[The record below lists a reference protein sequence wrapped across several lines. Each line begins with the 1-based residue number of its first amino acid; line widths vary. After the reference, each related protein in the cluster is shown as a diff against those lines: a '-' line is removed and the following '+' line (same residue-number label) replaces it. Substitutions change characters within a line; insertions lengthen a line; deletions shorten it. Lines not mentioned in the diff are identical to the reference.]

1 MEFLPGTICLA
12 VMIVMMLIGI
22 PIAFSMLVPAL
33 AIGTITYG
41 LPAMDLLGRTTFAFL
56 FRDALA
62 PLPLFFLLACIIAET
77 SIGEELFGAASKWLS
92 RIPGGLV
99 ASSVV
104 GEAAMAAIM
113 GHSGGCIITVGKV
126 AVPQYSKYG
135 YNRGFAL
142 GALCCGGVLG
152 PLIPPS
158 TTMIVLTLF
167 AEVSLGRLFIGG
179 IMPGILLTLLLGGTA
194 VFMAW
199 RNPKLGP
206 PAGNYTW
213 GQKFGSLKRI
223 WLVGLVIFS
232 ILGVIYMGIAT
243 TTEAAG
249 FGCVAAL
256 IIAIAAY
263 KFRIPNLKRA
273 LYEGALITG
282 MLILVIIGASFFTY
296 VVGSSGLG
304 KLIAQAVLDIGMSP
318 IGFIIALSILY
329 LLLGCIMD
337 TMTILLLTLP
347 IFVPAVIALGFD
359 MVWFGVLVVVNMQIG
374 LITPPLGLDL
384 YIMRNTFGI
393 PTNELLRG
401 VMPFFIVLLVFLAV
415 LIALPQITLWLPN
428 MMRGGG

>member
-1 MEFLPGTICLA
+1 MQFLPGLICLGF
-12 VMIVMMLIGI
+12 MLCLMLLGV
-22 PIAFSMLVPAL
+22 PIAFSMLLPAL
-33 AIGTITYG
+33 IVGIFAFG
-41 LPAMDLLGRTTFAFL
+41 PPVMDLMGRTTFAFL

-77 SIGEELFGAASKWLS
+77 DVGDDLFGAASKWLS
-92 RIPGGLV
+92 RIPGALV
-99 ASSVV
+99 ASSIV
-104 GEAAMAAIM
+104 GEAVMAAIM

-126 AVPQYSKYG
+126 AVPQYEKHG
-135 YNRGFAL
+135 YNRGFSL

-179 IMPGILLTLLLGGTA
+179 IIPGIILTIMLASTA
-194 VFMAW
+194 IFMAW
-199 RNPKLGP
+199 RNPTLGP
-206 PAGNYTW
+206 PAGHYTW
-213 GQKFGSLKRI
+213 KERFSSLKRI
-223 WLVGLVIFS
+223 WAVGLIIFC
-232 ILGVIYMGIAT
+232 ILGVIYLGIAT
-243 TTEAAG
+243 PTEAAG

-256 IIAIAAY
+256 IICIAVY
-263 KFRIPNLKRA
+263 KFRLRQFRRA
-273 LYEGALITG
+273 IYEAAVITG

-304 KLIAQAVLDIGMSP
+304 RQLAKAVMDIGISP
-318 IGFIIALSILY
+318 IGFIICLNVLY

-347 IFVPAVIALGFD
+347 IFVPAVTILGFD

-384 YIMRNTFGI
+384 YLMRNTFGI
-393 PTNELLRG
+393 DTTELLHG
-401 VMPFFIVLLVFLAV
+401 VTPFLITLLVFLAILV
-415 LIALPQITLWLPN
+415 AFPQLTLWLPAK
-428 MMRGGG
+428 MKG

>member
-1 MEFLPGTICLA
+1 MLVL
-12 VMIVMMLIGI
+12 MLIGV

-33 AIGTITYG
+33 IVGIVAYG
-41 LPAMDLLGRTTFAFL
+41 PPVMDLLGRTTFAFL
-56 FRDALA
+56 FRDQLA

-77 SIGEELFGAASKWLS
+77 EVGDDLFGAASKWLS
-92 RIPGGLV
+92 RVPGGLV
-99 ASSVV
+99 AASIV
-104 GEAAMAAIM
+104 GEASMAAIM

-126 AVPQYSKYG
+126 AVPQYKKYG
-135 YNRGFAL
+135 YNRGFSL

-179 IMPGILLTLLLGGTA
+179 IIPGIVLTIMLAATA
-194 VFMAW
+194 IVMSVL
-199 RNPKLGP
+199 NPRLGP
-206 PAGNYTW
+206 PAGRYSW
-213 GQKFGSLKRI
+213 KERFLSLRRI
-223 WLVGLVIFS
+223 WLVGLIIFS
-232 ILGVIYMGIAT
+232 ILGVIYLGIAT

-256 IIAIAAY
+256 IISAVAYNFRLPQFRRAIHEA
-263 KFRIPNLKRA
+263 
-273 LYEGALITG
+273 ALITG

-304 KLIAQAVLDIGMSP
+304 KELAKVVLAIGISP
-318 IGFIIALSILY
+318 IGFIICLNVLY
-329 LLLGCIMD
+329 LFLGCIMD

-347 IFVPAVIALGFD
+347 IFVPAVTALGFD
-359 MVWFGVLVVVNMQIG
+359 LVWFGVLVVVNMQIG

-393 PTNELLRG
+393 ETDELLHG
-401 VMPFFIVLLVFLAV
+401 VLPFLGTLLVFLAILV
-415 LIALPQITLWLPN
+415 AFPQMTLWLPN
-428 MMRGGG
+428 LMKG

>member
-1 MEFLPGTICLA
+1 MEFLPGVICLA
-12 VMIVMMLIGI
+12 IMLVMMMIGV

-33 AIGTITYG
+33 IVGIWAYG
-41 LPAMDLLGRTTFAFL
+41 PPVMDLLGRTTFSFL
-56 FRDALA
+56 FRDQLA

-77 SIGEELFGAASKWLS
+77 DVGEELFGAASKWLS
-92 RIPGGLV
+92 RVPGGLV
-99 ASSVV
+99 AASIV
-104 GEAAMAAIM
+104 GEGAMAAIM

-126 AVPQYSKYG
+126 AVPQYEKYG

-179 IMPGILLTLLLGGTA
+179 IFPGILLVVMLAGTA
-194 VFMAW
+194 IIMAW
-199 RNPKLGP
+199 RKPGLGP
-206 PAGNYTW
+206 PAGKYTW
-213 GQKFGSLKRI
+213 REKFYSLRRL
-223 WLVGLVIFS
+223 WLVALIMFS
-232 ILGVIYMGIAT
+232 ILGVIYLGIAS

-256 IIAIAAY
+256 IVAVAAY
-263 KFRIPNLKRA
+263 RFRLRQLRRA
-273 LYEGALITG
+273 VMEAALVIG

-296 VVGSSGLG
+296 VVGSGGLG
-304 KLIAQAVLDIGMSP
+304 KKIAEVVLDAGMSP
-318 IGFIIALSILY
+318 IGFVVLLSVVY
-329 LLLGCIMD
+329 LFLGCIMD

-347 IFVPAVIALGFD
+347 IFVPTITALGFD
-359 MVWFGVLVVVNMQIG
+359 LVWFGVLVVVNLQIG

-393 PTNELLRG
+393 PIGELLRG
-401 VMPFFIVLLVFLAV
+401 VLPFVIVLLVFLAL
-415 LIALPQITLWLPN
+415 LIAFPQIVLWLPN
-428 MMRGGG
+428 QMTG

>member
-1 MEFLPGTICLA
+1 MEFLPGLICLGI
-12 VMIVMMLIGI
+12 MIVMMLIGI

-33 AIGTITYG
+33 IIGVITYG
-41 LPAMDLLGRTTFAFL
+41 LPVMDLMGRTTFAFL

-77 SIGEELFGAASKWLS
+77 EVGDELFGAASKWLS
-92 RIPGGLV
+92 RVPGGLV
-99 ASSVV
+99 AASIV

-126 AVPQYSKYG
+126 AVPQYEKYG

-179 IMPGILLTLLLGGTA
+179 IIPGILLTIMLATTA
-194 VFMAW
+194 IFMAW

-206 PAGNYTW
+206 PAGRYTW
-213 GQKFGSLKRI
+213 REKFVSLKRL
-223 WLVGLVIFS
+223 WLVALIIFS

-263 KFRIPNLKRA
+263 KFRLLHLRRA
-273 LYEGALITG
+273 LYEAALITG

-296 VVGSSGLG
+296 VIGSGGLG
-304 KLIAQAVLDIGMSP
+304 KQLAKAVLDIGITP
-318 IGFIIALSILY
+318 IGFIICINVLY
-329 LLLGCIMD
+329 LFLGCIMD

-347 IFVPAVIALGFD
+347 IFMPAVSALGFD
-359 MVWFGVLVVVNMQIG
+359 LVWFGVLVVVNMQIG

-393 PTNELLRG
+393 PTTELLRG
-401 VMPFFIVLLVFLAV
+401 IVPFLITLLIFLAILV
-415 LIALPQITLWLPN
+415 AFPQITLWLPT
-428 MMRGGG
+428 MMKG

>member
-1 MEFLPGTICLA
+1 MEYLPGLICLGFMLA
-12 VMIVMMLIGI
+12 LMLIGV

-33 AIGTITYG
+33 IVGIISYG
-41 LPAMDLLGRTTFAFL
+41 PPVMDLLGRTTFAFL
-56 FRDALA
+56 FRDQLA

-77 SIGEELFGAASKWLS
+77 NVGDDLFGAASRWFS
-92 RIPGGLV
+92 RVKGGLV
-99 ASSVV
+99 AASIV

-126 AVPQYSKYG
+126 AVPQYEKYG
-135 YNRGFAL
+135 YNRGFSL

-179 IMPGILLTLLLGGTA
+179 IIPGLVLTVMLASTA
-194 VFMAW
+194 IVMSVL
-199 RNPKLGP
+199 NPQLGP
-206 PAGNYTW
+206 PAGHYTW
-213 GQKFGSLKRI
+213 KEKFYSLRRI
-223 WLVGLVIFS
+223 WLVALIIFS
-232 ILGVIYMGIAT
+232 ILGVIYLGIAT

-256 IIAIAAY
+256 IVCVAAY
-263 KFRIPNLKRA
+263 NFRLQQFRRA
-273 LYEGALITG
+273 LHEAALITG

-296 VVGSSGLG
+296 VIGSSGLG
-304 KLIAQAVLDIGMSP
+304 RQLAQAVLTIGISP
-318 IGFIIALSILY
+318 IGFIICLNVLF
-329 LLLGCIMD
+329 LFLGCIMD

-347 IFVPAVIALGFD
+347 IFVPAVTALGFD
-359 MVWFGVLVVVNMQIG
+359 LVWFGVLVVVNMQIG

-393 PTNELLRG
+393 GTDELLHG
-401 VMPFFIVLLVFLAV
+401 VLPFLGTLLVFLALLV
-415 LIALPQITLWLPN
+415 AFPQMTLWLPN
-428 MMRGGG
+428 LMKG

>member
-1 MEFLPGTICLA
+1 MEFLPGLICLGI
-12 VMIVMMLIGI
+12 MIAMMLIGI

-33 AIGTITYG
+33 IVGIITYG
-41 LPAMDLLGRTTFAFL
+41 FPVMDLLGRTTFAFL

-77 SIGEELFGAASKWLS
+77 EVGDELFGAASKWLS
-92 RIPGGLV
+92 RVPGGLV
-99 ASSVV
+99 AASIV

-126 AVPQYSKYG
+126 AVPQYEKYG

-179 IMPGILLTLLLGGTA
+179 IIPGILLTIMLAGTA
-194 VFMAW
+194 IIMCW

-206 PAGNYTW
+206 PAGKYTW
-213 GQKFGSLKRI
+213 REKFSSLKRL
-223 WLVGLVIFS
+223 WLVALIIFS
-232 ILGVIYMGIAT
+232 ILGVIYLGIAT

-263 KFRIPNLKRA
+263 KFRLPNLRRA
-273 LYEGALITG
+273 LSEAAIITG

-296 VVGSSGLG
+296 VIGSGGLG
-304 KLIAQAVLDIGMSP
+304 KQIAKGVMAVGISP
-318 IGFIIALSILY
+318 IGFVICINILY
-329 LLLGCIMD
+329 LFLGCIMD

-347 IFVPAVIALGFD
+347 IFMPAVSAMGFD
-359 MVWFGVLVVVNMQIG
+359 LVWFGVLVVVNMQIG

-384 YIMRNTFGI
+384 YLMRNTFGI
-393 PTNELLRG
+393 PTSELLRG
-401 VMPFFIVLLVFLAV
+401 VVPFMIPLLIFLGILVAF
-415 LIALPQITLWLPN
+415 PQIILWLPS
-428 MMRGGG
+428 MMMG

>member
-1 MEFLPGTICLA
+1 MDPSGIICLGI
-12 VMIVMMLIGI
+12 MLVMMMMGI

-33 AIGTITYG
+33 IVGTISYG
-41 LPAMDLLGRTTFAFL
+41 PPVMELLGRTTFAFL

-77 SIGEELFGAASKWLS
+77 DVGEELFNAASKWLS
-92 RIPGGLV
+92 RVPGGLV

-104 GEAAMAAIM
+104 GEAALAAIM

-126 AVPQYSKYG
+126 AVPQFSKYK
-135 YNRGFAL
+135 YNRGFAM

-179 IMPGILLTLLLGGTA
+179 IIPGILLATMLAGTA
-194 VFMAW
+194 IFMAW

-206 PAGNYTW
+206 PAGTYTW
-213 GQKFGSLKRI
+213 KEKFYSLRRI
-223 WLVGLVIFS
+223 WLIALIIFS
-232 ILGVIYMGIAT
+232 ILGVIYLGIAT

-256 IIAIAAY
+256 IIAVAAY
-263 KFRIPNLKRA
+263 KFRLPHLKRA
-273 LYEGALITG
+273 LTEGAIIIG

-304 KLIAQAVLDIGMSP
+304 RMLAQAVLDIGISP

-329 LLLGCIMD
+329 LILGCLMD

-347 IFVPAVIALGFD
+347 IFVPAVSALGFD
-359 MVWFGVLVVVNMQIG
+359 LVWFGILVVVNMQIG
-374 LITPPLGLDL
+374 LISPPLGLDL
-384 YIMRNTFGI
+384 YMIRNAFGI
-393 PTNELLRG
+393 PTSELLRG
-401 VMPFFIVLLVFLAV
+401 VLPFFLVLLVFLGL
-415 LIALPQITLWLPN
+415 LIAFPQLTLWLPN
-428 MMRGGG
+428 MMQG

>member
-1 MEFLPGTICLA
+1 MEFLPGLICLGI
-12 VMIVMMLIGI
+12 MIAMMLIGI

-33 AIGTITYG
+33 IVGIITYG
-41 LPAMDLLGRTTFAFL
+41 FPVMDLLGRTTFAFL
-56 FRDALA
+56 FRDQLA

-77 SIGEELFGAASKWLS
+77 EVGDELFGAASKWLS
-92 RIPGGLV
+92 RVPGGLV
-99 ASSVV
+99 AASVI
-104 GEAAMAAIM
+104 GEAAMGAIM

-126 AVPQYSKYG
+126 AVPQYEKYG
-135 YNRGFAL
+135 YNRGFSL

-179 IMPGILLTLLLGGTA
+179 IIPGIILTTMLSATA
-194 VFMAW
+194 IVMCW

-206 PAGNYTW
+206 PAGRYTW
-213 GQKFGSLKRI
+213 REKFGSLKRL
-223 WLVGLVIFS
+223 WLVALIIFS

-249 FGCVAAL
+249 FGCIAAL
-256 IIAIAAY
+256 IISVAAY
-263 KFRIPNLKRA
+263 KFRLPQLRRA
-273 LYEGALITG
+273 LSEAAIITG

-296 VVGSSGLG
+296 VIGSGGLG
-304 KLIAQAVLDIGMSP
+304 KQLSKAVMAIGISP
-318 IGFIIALSILY
+318 IGFIICINILY
-329 LLLGCIMD
+329 LFLGCIMD

-347 IFVPAVIALGFD
+347 IFIPAVSALGFNL
-359 MVWFGVLVVVNMQIG
+359 VWFGVLVVVNMQIG

-393 PTNELLRG
+393 PTGELLRG
-401 VMPFFIVLLVFLAV
+401 VTPFVIVLFIFLGILVAF
-415 LIALPQITLWLPN
+415 PQIILWLPN
-428 MMRGGG
+428 MMMG

>member
-1 MEFLPGTICLA
+1 MEFLPGIICLA
-12 VMIVMMLIGI
+12 IMIVMMLIGV
-22 PIAFSMLVPAL
+22 PIAFSMLIPAL
-33 AIGTITYG
+33 IIGIISYG
-41 LPAMDLLGRTTFAFL
+41 FPVMDLLGRTTFAFL

-77 SIGEELFGAASKWLS
+77 DIGEELFGAASKWLS
-92 RIPGGLV
+92 RVPGGLV
-99 ASSVV
+99 AASVV

-126 AVPQYSKYG
+126 AVPQYEKFG
-135 YNRGFAL
+135 YNRGFSL

-179 IMPGILLTLLLGGTA
+179 IIPGIILTMMLAGTA
-194 VFMAW
+194 IFMCW

-206 PAGNYTW
+206 PAGSYTW
-213 GQKFGSLKRI
+213 KEKFYSLRRI
-223 WLVGLVIFS
+223 WLVALIIFS
-232 ILGVIYMGIAT
+232 ILGVIYLGIAT

-256 IIAIAAY
+256 IISIAAY
-263 KFRIPNLKRA
+263 KFRLPQLRRA
-273 LYEGALITG
+273 LYEGALVTG

-304 KLIAQAVLDIGMSP
+304 KQLAQAVLDIGMSP

-329 LLLGCIMD
+329 LFLGCIMD

-347 IFVPAVIALGFD
+347 IFVPAVTILGFD
-359 MVWFGVLVVVNMQIG
+359 LVWFGILVVVNMQIG

-401 VMPFFIVLLVFLAV
+401 VLPFIIVLFIFLAL
-415 LIALPQITLWLPN
+415 LIAFPQLTLWLPN
-428 MMRGGG
+428 MMKG